1 MWLLTC
7 LLHSILLHP
16 FSPSFACS
24 FTPSLSSPLLLRTPS
39 FVLSSLSL
47 SLFHYSLSPLPSAL
61 FLIYSHPHYT
71 PLTLTVTP
79 ALTTHTLTLAH
90 YPHPYHAHPFP
101 CSLTARHCP
110 PLTQTP
116 PTSLPTI
123 HTNFLYPRSFGPQE
137 RGSDHGAQE
146 VEGRVCMEQ
155 REHQANVDA
164 CRDIESQK
172 CFFGGEGDL

>member
-1 MWLLTC
+1 MWLLMC
-7 LLHSILLHP
+7 LLYSLLFSYILFRLPSHVHSHLL
-16 FSPSFACS
+16 SPLHCF
-24 FTPSLSSPLLLRTPS
+24 FGFPPLSSPLSP
-39 FVLSSLSL
+39 SLS
-47 SLFHYSLSPLPSAL
+47 HYLLSPLPSAL
-61 FLIYSHPHYT
+61 FLICSHPHCT

-79 ALTTHTLTLAH
+79 ALTIHDVTLAH
-90 YPHPYHAHPFP
+90 YTRPYHARPFP
-101 CSLTARHCP
+101 CSLTTPHCP

-116 PTSLPTI
+116 PTSLPTT

-164 CRDIESQK
+164 C
-172 CFFGGEGDL
+172 